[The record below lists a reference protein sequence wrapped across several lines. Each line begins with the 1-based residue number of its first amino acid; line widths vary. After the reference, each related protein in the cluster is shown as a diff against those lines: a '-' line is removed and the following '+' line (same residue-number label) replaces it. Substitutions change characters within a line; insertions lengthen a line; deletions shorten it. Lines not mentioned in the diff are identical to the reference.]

1 MLSTLTQLKILAMQ
15 QTDIYELIEC
25 MTTLIRSE
33 ERKKCTELGLQP
45 VHFQVLNYLSRC
57 NKYSN
62 TPASVANYL
71 GMTRGTVSQ
80 SLIILEKKG
89 YIGKTP
95 DIKDKRV
102 LHLHLLPA
110 GESVLKLARPSALFN
125 NATQILNNP
134 EAIPSDANVFQQA
147 LTALQKANQSQTF
160 GVCNSCRNFSK
171 IEGGFF
177 CELTQEKLS
186 NQDAEQICQEH
197 LPV

>member
-1 MLSTLTQLKILAMQ
+1 MQ

-62 TPASVANYL
+62 TPAAVANYL

-89 YIGKTP
+89 YIGKTQ
-95 DIKDKRV
+95 DAADKRV
-102 LHLHLLPA
+102 VHLALLA
-110 GESVLKLARPSALFN
+110 DGAAILKQARPSDLFHG
-125 NATQILNNP
+125 ATAILQNSGEP
-134 EAIPSDANVFQQA
+134 LSDANVFQQA
-147 LTALQKANQSQTF
+147 LTALQKANQSQSF
-160 GVCNSCRNFSK
+160 GVCKTCRNFSQK
-171 IEGGFF
+171 DGEFF
-177 CELTQEKLS
+177 CQLTQEKLS
-186 NQDAEQICQEH
+186 NTDSEQICQEH
-197 LPV
+197 API